1 MVNRKVLETLE
12 YTKVR
17 ARLTEKA
24 TSDPGRRLCAELE
37 PMTETAQIEEAQT
50 QTADALTMLFQK
62 GSTSFGGNK
71 DLTMALRSLE
81 IGSTLS
87 ASELLK
93 VAGQLENVNRIKAY
107 GRKQRENTERDGE
120 ESGDYQAS
128 SLAGHFER
136 LEPLTQLSA
145 EIGRCILSEEEMPA

>member
-24 TSDPGRRLCAELE
+24 PSDPGKRLCAELE
-37 PMTETAQIEEAQT
+37 PMTETARIEEAQT

-62 GSTSFGGNK
+62 GPTSFGGNK

-87 ASELLK
+87 ASELL
-93 VAGQLENVNRIKAY
+93 
-107 GRKQRENTERDGE
+107 NTG
-120 ESGDYQAS
+120 
-128 SLAGHFER
+128 L
-136 LEPLTQLSA
+136 PLMS
-145 EIGRCILSEEEMPA
+145 